1 MQDLPKRKLNRLHNY
16 DYAQTG
22 AYFVTICTKDM
33 KWLFGSIDG
42 GTMTLND
49 NGIIAE
55 SEILKISSHFNDV
68 EISNFVIMPNHVHLI
83 VVIAATGAVNGAPTM
98 AGAASGATT
107 MAGAASGATTVA
119 GAVNGAP
126 TVAGAVNGAPTMV
139 GAVNGAHTM
148 AIGNIV
154 RGYKAGVSRLIGF
167 SPWQRNYHDHVIRNQ
182 EDYNRIAEYIEN
194 NPARWAEDRYY

>member
-1 MQDLPKRKLNRLHNY
+1 
-16 DYAQTG
+16 
-22 AYFVTICTKDM
+22 M

-98 AGAASGATT
+98 TGATSGAPTLK
-107 MAGAASGATTVA
+107 

-126 TVAGAVNGAPTMV
+126 TLAGATSDVTTLAGATSGAPTMTGAVNGAPTL
-139 GAVNGAHTM
+139 T
-148 AIGNIV
+148 IGNIV
-154 RGYKAGVSRLIGF
+154 RGYKAGVSRLIGY

-182 EDYNRIAEYIEN
+182 EDYNRIAEYIGN
-194 NPARWAEDRYY
+194 NPARWAEDRYYRMMKGATSDATTMTGAASGAPTKGFDT